1 MTSDAPQPAYLP
13 PKPNAAVPA
22 PVKLPPDVNG
32 PAGRKPREAETP
44 QPPATFEPSRT
55 SEEIKAL
62 VDLPVPHGFTMPL
75 VPPPDNAQLEQA
87 LLQQSDIYA
96 LIQKIT

>member
-1 MTSDAPQPAYLP
+1 MTESLAAYLP
-13 PKPNAAVPA
+13 PNPEPA
-22 PVKLPPDVNG
+22 IPASTKLLTDVNM
-32 PAGRKPREAETP
+32 PPGRRPRQAEK
-44 QPPATFEPSRT
+44 QPPPAIFEPSKT
-55 SEEIKAL
+55 AEEVKAL
-62 VDLPVPHGFTMPL
+62 VDLPVPSGFTMPL